1 MPTLDQISPDQSFI
15 RILYVGNSGAGKTGS
30 LVSLV
35 KAGYKIRMIDL
46 DNGFGILHQ
55 YVKHECPD
63 LVKNVSVVSYR
74 DKYKASVTGIQVD
87 GAPTAYINTMKA
99 LDKWPDDES
108 NPAEWGPEYILVID
122 SLTRLGEASFA
133 WQRKLNPTIND
144 NRQIYKLAQDSIIA
158 FLQNLTSES
167 FRTNVIVLTHIK
179 YNETE
184 TRGFANSIGSAIG
197 PIIPSFF
204 NTFIL
209 AELKGAG
216 DNAKRVIKTTTNGV
230 LDLKNEKPFS
240 VAKEL
245 PLDSGLAT
253 IFAQLKEDK

>member
-1 MPTLDQISPDQSFI
+1 MAKLSAADPNQDFV

-35 KAGYKIRMIDL
+35 KAGYRVRMIDL
-46 DNGFGILHQ
+46 DNGFGILKQ
-55 YVKHECPD
+55 YVLHECPD
-63 LVKNVSVVSYR
+63 KIDNVEVVSYR
-74 DKYKASVTGIQVD
+74 DKYKAGQTGVTVD
-87 GAPTAYINTMKA
+87 GAPQAYIKTMMA

-108 NPAEWGPEYILVID
+108 NPAEWGPDTILVID

-144 NRQIYKLAQDSIIA
+144 NRQIYKLAQDAIIA
-158 FLQNLTSES
+158 FLQNLTAES
-167 FRTNVIVLTHIK
+167 FRTNVIVCTHIK

-184 TRGFANSIGSAIG
+184 TRGFANAIGSAIG

-204 NTFIL
+204 NTFVA
-209 AELKGAG
+209 AELKGRGETAQ
-216 DNAKRVIKTTTNGV
+216 RVIRTTTNGI

-240 VAKEL
+240 VDKEL
-245 PLDSGLAT
+245 PLSSGMAT
-253 IFAQLKEDK
+253 LFAQLRGV